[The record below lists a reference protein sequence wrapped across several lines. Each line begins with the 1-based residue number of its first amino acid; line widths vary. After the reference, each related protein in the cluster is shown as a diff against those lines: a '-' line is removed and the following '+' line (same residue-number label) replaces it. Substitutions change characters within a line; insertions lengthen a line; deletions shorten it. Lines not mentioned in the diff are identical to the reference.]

1 MPLTRLHFTSL
12 RTRFMALAVL
22 LTLATS
28 AIWGGWTWTREQKLL
43 HQSLSREGEIL
54 VSSMAIPIINA
65 LLYEE
70 LGIVREG
77 GLLDNFVADIMANR
91 QFTPL
96 YAMVLDQ
103 DGRVLAHNRFAEYGQ
118 VYQDELTR
126 SALAA
131 NGYLERALHVDGEHS
146 RDLAM
151 PLAIAGKRWGCLR
164 VGISLEPLRRDLNLL
179 AGRIFLFS
187 ALFTFGALAVFFLVG
202 SGLARPLMALA
213 ADMEGLDRT
222 LAIPTPTA
230 YRRDEIGQLQ
240 HSFQRMLERLRSSEA
255 ERQASVVRLLESER
269 IATVGRIV
277 SGVAHEVNNPL
288 AGIEGALYQIEQK
301 GGPPIQ
307 RYVDMI
313 RKSVDRIGRIVGQLL
328 DLSRVGRME
337 PERVGGRELFK
348 ELVLF
353 ARMAVKARQC
363 RLETSDQSRTAE
375 LILDR
380 DKIHQ
385 VVLNLLLNA
394 ADANGEG
401 GKIQLR
407 AFDTEDSY
415 CLAVSDQGPG
425 IPEDLRGQIF
435 EPFFTTKAPGTGTGM
450 GLAISR
456 SIAESHG
463 GTLEVWSELGEGA
476 TFILSLPLRPE
487 RSA

>member
-1 MPLTRLHFTSL
+1 
-12 RTRFMALAVL
+12 
-22 LTLATS
+22 
-28 AIWGGWTWTREQKLL
+28 
-43 HQSLSREGEIL
+43 
-54 VSSMAIPIINA
+54 
-65 LLYEE
+65 
-70 LGIVREG
+70 
-77 GLLDNFVADIMANR
+77 
-91 QFTPL
+91 
-96 YAMVLDQ
+96 
-103 DGRVLAHNRFAEYGQ
+103 
-118 VYQDELTR
+118 
-126 SALAA
+126 
-131 NGYLERALHVDGEHS
+131 
-146 RDLAM
+146 
-151 PLAIAGKRWGCLR
+151 
-164 VGISLEPLRRDLNLL
+164 
-179 AGRIFLFS
+179 
-187 ALFTFGALAVFFLVG
+187 
-202 SGLARPLMALA
+202 
-213 ADMEGLDRT
+213 
-222 LAIPTPTA
+222 
-230 YRRDEIGQLQ
+230 
-240 HSFQRMLERLRSSEA
+240 
-255 ERQASVVRLLESER
+255 
-269 IATVGRIV
+269 
-277 SGVAHEVNNPL
+277 
-288 AGIEGALYQIEQK
+288 
-301 GGPPIQ
+301 
-307 RYVDMI
+307 
-313 RKSVDRIGRIVGQLL
+313 
-328 DLSRVGRME
+328 ME